1 MVLYILLSGQPP
13 FYDDDNFELFEKIKQ
28 CKYDLTSGAWKFVSA
43 EAKDFISKLLV
54 ADPSK
59 RLKAAEIQNH
69 PWIKKTKSEGSGV
82 NILVQMR
89 EWNTKRKLEAL
100 KKNVG
105 GEDEGEKG
113 FD

>member
-1 MVLYILLSGQPP
+1 MLYILLSGQPP
-13 FYDDDNFELFEKIKQ
+13 FYDDDNFVLFEKIKK
-28 CKYDLTSGAWKFVSA
+28 CKYDLTSGPWKFVST

-59 RLKAAEIQNH
+59 RMDAKQIQNH
-69 PWIKKTKSEGSGV
+69 PWISNKKQQESSV
-82 NILVQMR
+82 NVLVQMR

>member
-1 MVLYILLSGQPP
+1 MYILLSGQPP
-13 FYDDDNFELFEKIKQ
+13 FYDDDNFELFEKIKK
-28 CKYDLTSGAWKFVSA
+28 CKYDLTSGAWKFVSV

-59 RLKAAEIQNH
+59 RLKAEEIQNH
-69 PWIKKTKSEGSGV
+69 PWIKKAKSSEQGV
-82 NILVQMR
+82 NILEQMR
-89 EWNTKRKLEAL
+89 SWNTKRKLEAL

-105 GEDEGEKG
+105 GEVEDEKG